1 MFLITF
7 GGTIERGAQ
16 ITTNLLIQKICHEE
30 LNYPD
35 DICTNLT
42 NTGFEDYNTEV
53 QKKVNNFLMVSEW
66 IGRTPALVYS
76 FFGGWDLVQSLYLLL
91 IIGSS
96 LHDNWHLGPNYLH
109 FFDGRSPARHKHSF
123 LMEHFLEGIAPLRR
137 WYIHIH

>member
-1 MFLITF
+1 MFFVTF

-16 ITTNLLIQKICHEE
+16 ITTNLLIGKICHGE

-42 NTGFEDYNTEV
+42 NTGFEDYSTEV

-76 FFGGWDLVQSLYLLL
+76 FFGGFNLYT
-91 IIGSS
+91 
-96 LHDNWHLGPNYLH
+96 Y
-109 FFDGRSPARHKHSF
+109 
-123 LMEHFLEGIAPLRR
+123 
-137 WYIHIH
+137 Y